1 MFSKRSGTDAMNE
14 LSQSTGGLRLG
25 PEMASF
31 RLLVLKF
38 VRDYI
43 GRWGQSPS
51 YGEIANSL
59 QTNRT
64 RIRKAIKSLVA
75 EGMLLNAPGPRGL
88 TMPTAPDDALR
99 VLRALGWAVE
109 EDIKRLRPPGTCNGV
124 TNRPLLPPAAL
135 DYIDRS
141 TAGDG
146 HAKGEARRSQG
157 G

>member
-1 MFSKRSGTDAMNE
+1 MNDKAKP
-14 LSQSTGGLRLG
+14 TADLRLG

-59 QTNRT
+59 HTNRT

-88 TMPTAPDDALR
+88 TMPTAPDDAVR
-99 VLRALGWAVE
+99 VLRALGWDVE
-109 EDIKRLRPPGTCNGV
+109 VEGKRLRPPNAPPSV
-124 TNRPLLPPAAL
+124 THRPLLPPAAL
-135 DYIDRS
+135 DYIERS
-141 TAGDG
+141 SAGDR
-146 HAKGEARRSQG
+146 HAKGEARRGQG